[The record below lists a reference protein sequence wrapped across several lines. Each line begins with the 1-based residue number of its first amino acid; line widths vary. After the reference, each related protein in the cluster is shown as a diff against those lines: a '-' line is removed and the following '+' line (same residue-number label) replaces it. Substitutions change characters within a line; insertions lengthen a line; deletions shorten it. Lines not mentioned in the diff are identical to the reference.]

1 MYNERQIKYNNNN
14 NITLI
19 DDNEDIAKFDI
30 TTSKGHM
37 FRDKALMIAD
47 DQHGKDCTVLVSNLT
62 DLEKVKLFDALDASL
77 HDNTETN
84 AYMTDKIIYLEDQI
98 DDLTESP
105 DCPTEEIAFDGEYD
119 FYDK

>member
-1 MYNERQIKYNNNN
+1 MYNESQIKYKNS

-19 DDNEDIAKFDI
+19 DDNEDIAKIDI

-37 FRDKALMIAD
+37 FRDKALIVAD
-47 DQHGKDCTVLVSNLT
+47 DQHGEDCTVLVSNLT
-62 DLEKVKLFDALDASL
+62 NLEKAKLFNALDASL
-77 HDNTETN
+77 HDNTDTN
-84 AYMTDKIIYLEDQI
+84 SYMTDKITYLEGQI
-98 DDLTESP
+98 DDLSQSP